1 MKLLKS
7 IVQLFILITF
17 ISAQEKILFLGNSFT
32 FYWNLP
38 SLVESMAKEKGI
50 LLDIYQSTAGGATL
64 KDHWEGKRGLQS
76 MKVLKEHDFST
87 IILQD
92 HSTSP
97 LLKTVESR
105 EYFNRFIKLIN
116 KKKSEVILYGTWTY
130 PASPLIGKSFIG
142 ADPIQYVLKPIAD
155 QTNSRMAPVGTAFRL
170 FQEKHPEIS
179 VFTSDNK
186 HPSAVGTYLAACVFL
201 KMLTGESPL
210 GLERRYERKDEYG
223 KKVFLGMVEKGVA
236 LKCQKLVDEM
246 EIE

>member
-1 MKLLKS
+1 
-7 IVQLFILITF
+7 
-17 ISAQEKILFLGNSFT
+17 
-32 FYWNLP
+32 
-38 SLVESMAKEKGI
+38 MANEKGI
-50 LLDIYQSTAGGATL
+50 SLDIYQSTAGGATL
-64 KDHWEGKRGLQS
+64 KDHWEGKRGLES
-76 MKVLKEHDFST
+76 KKVLKEHVFST

-97 LLKTVESR
+97 LLKTNESK

>member
-50 LLDIYQSTAGGATL
+50 LLDIYQSTAGAATL

>member
-1 MKLLKS
+1 
-7 IVQLFILITF
+7 
-17 ISAQEKILFLGNSFT
+17 
-32 FYWNLP
+32 
-38 SLVESMAKEKGI
+38 
-50 LLDIYQSTAGGATL
+50 
-64 KDHWEGKRGLQS
+64 

-186 HPSAVGTYLAACVFL
+186 HPSAVGTYLAACVFF

-223 KKVFLGMVEKGVA
+223 KKIFLGMVEKGVA
-236 LKCQKLVDEM
+236 LKSQKLVDEM
-246 EIE
+246 KIK

>member
-1 MKLLKS
+1 MKLSKS
-7 IVQLFILITF
+7 FVQLFILITF
-17 ISAQEKILFLGNSFT
+17 ISAQEKILFIGNSFT

-50 LLDIYQSTAGGATL
+50 SFDIYQSTAGGANL
-64 KDHWEGKRGLQS
+64 KDHWESKKGLES
-76 MKVLKEHDFST
+76 KKVLNKHAFST

-97 LLKTVESR
+97 LLKINESK

-130 PASPLIGKSFIG
+130 PASPLIGKSFNG
-142 ADPIQYVLKPIAD
+142 ADPIQHVLKPIAD

-170 FQEKHPEIS
+170 FQDKHSEIS

-186 HPSAVGTYLAACVFL
+186 HPSAVGTYLAACVFF

-223 KKVFLGMVEKGVA
+223 KKVFLGMVEKGAA

-246 EIE
+246 EIK

>member
-116 KKKSEVILYGTWTY
+116 KKNSEVILYGTWTY
-130 PASPLIGKSFIG
+130 PANPLIGKSFIG
-142 ADPIQYVLKPIAD
+142 ADPIQHVLRPIAD

-186 HPSAVGTYLAACVFL
+186 HPSAVGTYLAACVFF
-201 KMLTGESPL
+201 KMLTGQSPT

-223 KKVFLGMVEKGVA
+223 KKIFLGMVEKGVA
-236 LKCQKLVDEM
+236 LKCQNLVDKM
-246 EIE
+246 AIK

>member
-1 MKLLKS
+1 MKLLKYFL
-7 IVQLFILITF
+7 QLFILITF
-17 ISAQEKILFLGNSFT
+17 ISAQEKILFIGNSFT

-50 LLDIYQSTAGGATL
+50 SLDIYQSTAGSATL
-64 KDHWEGKRGLQS
+64 KDHWDGNRGLS
-76 MKVLKEHDFST
+76 TKKIIVNNNFST

-97 LLKTVESR
+97 LLKTNESK

-116 KKKSEVILYGTWTY
+116 NKKSEVIIYGTWTY
-130 PASPLIGKSFIG
+130 LANPLIGKSFKGI
-142 ADPIQYVLKPIAD
+142 DPIQYALKPIAEK
-155 QTNSRMAPVGTAFRL
+155 TNSKLAPVGTAFRI
-170 FQEKHPEIS
+170 FQQKHPEIS

-186 HPSAVGTYLAACVFL
+186 HPSPVGTYLAACVFF

-223 KKVFLGMVEKGVA
+223 KKVFLGMVEKSAA
-236 LKCQKLVDEM
+236 LKCQTIVDGM
-246 EIE
+246 DMQ

>member
-17 ISAQEKILFLGNSFT
+17 ISAQEKILFIGNSFT

-38 SLVESMAKEKGI
+38 LLVESMAHEKGI
-50 LLDIYQSTAGGATL
+50 SLDIYQSTAGGATL
-64 KDHWEGKRGLQS
+64 KDHWEGKRGLES
-76 MKVLKEHDFST
+76 KKVLKEHVFST
-87 IILQD
+87 IVLQD

-97 LLKTVESR
+97 LLKTNESK

-130 PASPLIGKSFIG
+130 PASPLIGKSFNG
-142 ADPIQYVLKPIAD
+142 TDPIQHVLKPIAD

-170 FQEKHPEIS
+170 FQDKHSEIS

-186 HPSAVGTYLAACVFL
+186 HPSAVGTYLAACVFF

-223 KKVFLGMVEKGVA
+223 KKVFLGMVEKGAA

-246 EIE
+246 EIK

>member
-7 IVQLFILITF
+7 LVQLFILFTF
-17 ISAQEKILFLGNSFT
+17 ISAQDKILFIGNSFT

-50 LLDIYQSTAGGATL
+50 ILDIYQSTAGGATL
-64 KDHWEGKRGLQS
+64 KDHWESKRGLES
-76 MKVLKEHDFST
+76 RRVLNKHTFST

-97 LLKTVESR
+97 LIKTDESK
-105 EYFNRFIKLIN
+105 EYFNRFIKLVN
-116 KKKSEVILYGTWTY
+116 KKKSEVILYGTWIY
-130 PASPLIGKSFIG
+130 PATPLIGKSFTG
-142 ADPIQYVLKPIAD
+142 ADPIQHVLMTIVD
-155 QTNSRMAPVGTAFRL
+155 QTNSRMAPVGTVFRL
-170 FQEKHPEIS
+170 FQEEHPEIS

-186 HPSAVGTYLAACVFL
+186 HPSAVGTYLAACVFF

-223 KKVFLGMVEKGVA
+223 KKIFLGMVEKGAA

-246 EIE
+246 EIK

>member
-1 MKLLKS
+1 MVKKIILTYITLNIQKL
-7 IVQLFILITF
+7 
-17 ISAQEKILFLGNSFT
+17 
-32 FYWNLP
+32 Y
-38 SLVESMAKEKGI
+38 

-64 KDHWEGKRGLQS
+64 KDHWEGKRGLES
-76 MKVLKEHDFST
+76 KKVLREHVFST

-97 LLKTVESR
+97 LLKTNESK

-155 QTNSRMAPVGTAFRL
+155 QSNSRMAPVGTAFRL
-170 FQEKHPEIS
+170 FQDKHSEIS

-186 HPSAVGTYLAACVFL
+186 HPSAVGTYLAACVFF

-223 KKVFLGMVEKGVA
+223 KKVFLGMVEKGAA

-246 EIE
+246 EIK

>member
-1 MKLLKS
+1 MKLLK
-7 IVQLFILITF
+7 ITVQLFILITF
-17 ISAQEKILFLGNSFT
+17 ISAQKKILFIGNSFT

-50 LLDIYQSTAGGATL
+50 ILDIYQSTAGGATL
-64 KDHWEGKRGLQS
+64 KDHWESKRGLES
-76 MKVLKEHDFST
+76 RRVLNKHTFST

-97 LLKTVESR
+97 LIKTDESK
-105 EYFNRFIKLIN
+105 EYFNRFIKLVN
-116 KKKSEVILYGTWTY
+116 KKKSEVILFGTWIY
-130 PASPLIGKSFIG
+130 PASPLIGKSFTG
-142 ADPIQYVLKPIAD
+142 ADPIQHVLMPIVD
-155 QTNSRMAPVGTAFRL
+155 QTNSRMAPVGTVFRL

-186 HPSAVGTYLAACVFL
+186 HPSAVGTYLAACVFF

-223 KKVFLGMVEKGVA
+223 KKVFLGMVEKGAA
-236 LKCQKLVDEM
+236 LKCQKLVDEI
-246 EIE
+246 EIK

>member
-50 LLDIYQSTAGGATL
+50 LLDIYQSTAGAATL

-186 HPSAVGTYLAACVFL
+186 HPSAVGTYLAACVYL

-210 GLERRYERKDEYG
+210 GLQRRYERKDEYG